1 MKLQKHPIIRENLL
15 QIIDFLKKDEKTCIT
30 LMSRFIKQGDIEL
43 LPNHIKGYSFYL
55 DKEVVGVLAISDGGI
70 VLHHFRNDILVE
82 ENPIFAELKEIV
94 LQILLSHNIYSI
106 IGDMKGTDFLRKSL
120 ENERQPKIIIPYT
133 LMLFNERQNK
143 KQPLLPENFS
153 LKKCTSQDT
162 EALYPLQAA
171 YDIVEVL
178 PPGEVFNPD
187 NCRLNLHHN
196 LANQYILGLFSDT
209 EKVFVAKA
217 GTNAIGLNWV
227 QLGGVF
233 TKEDFRGRGFA
244 SFLVKTLGKRM
255 TEKNKKIALF
265 VKDSNDFAKKAY
277 IRAGFEPDSKFCI
290 CYY

>member
-82 ENPIFAELKEIV
+82 GNPIFAELKEIV

-153 LKKCTSQDT
+153 LKKCTT
-162 EALYPLQAA
+162 
-171 YDIVEVL
+171 
-178 PPGEVFNPD
+178 
-187 NCRLNLHHN
+187 
-196 LANQYILGLFSDT
+196 
-209 EKVFVAKA
+209 
-217 GTNAIGLNWV
+217 
-227 QLGGVF
+227 
-233 TKEDFRGRGFA
+233 
-244 SFLVKTLGKRM
+244 
-255 TEKNKKIALF
+255 
-265 VKDSNDFAKKAY
+265 
-277 IRAGFEPDSKFCI
+277 
-290 CYY
+290 

>member
-1 MKLQKHPIIRENLL
+1 MKIQKRLIVRENL
-15 QIIDFLKKDEKTCIT
+15 QKIIDFLKKNEKTCIT
-30 LMSRFIKQGDIEL
+30 LMSRFVKQGDIEL
-43 LPNHIKGYSFYL
+43 LPNHIKGYSFFL
-55 DKEVVGVLAISDGGI
+55 DEEVVGVLAISNGGI
-70 VLHHFRNDILVE
+70 VLHHFRKDVFDQKSQIFVE
-82 ENPIFAELKEIV
+82 MSE
-94 LQILLSHNIYSI
+94 ILLPILLQHNIYSI
-106 IGDMKGTDFLRKSL
+106 IGDMNGTEFLRKIL
-120 ENERQPKIIIPYT
+120 EKEKKPKIIIPYT
-133 LMLFNERQNK
+133 LMLFNK
-143 KQPLLPENFS
+143 KMNRELSSLPSNFS
-153 LKKCTSQDT
+153 LRKCTSQDT

-196 LANQYILGLFSDT
+196 LGNQYILGLFSDV

-233 TKEDFRGRGFA
+233 TKEEFRGRGFA
-244 SFLVKTLGKRM
+244 SYLVKTLGKIM
-255 TEKNKKIALF
+255 SEKNKKIALF

-277 IRAGFEPDSKFCI
+277 VKAGFEADSKFCI